1 MKEYV
6 IAVIMMSSPPMVT
19 NPNENLVLDSKN
31 QKSVISKYM
40 KPMSSYQKIKLGK
53 RSKNLNSFDQ
63 FISNLKQKANL
74 ENDFNKLG
82 INIEKD
88 FSKIISGV
96 NILRLSNNPIKLDKE
111 DLKRIILNT

>member
-40 KPMSSYQKIKLGK
+40 KPRSSYQKIKLGK
-53 RSKNLNSFDQ
+53 RSKNLNSFN
-63 FISNLKQKANL
+63 FIYTTLPTSWVKV
-74 ENDFNKLG
+74 E
-82 INIEKD
+82 
-88 FSKIISGV
+88 
-96 NILRLSNNPIKLDKE
+96 R
-111 DLKRIILNT
+111 